1 MQPQATPQ
9 SPLLGNRYRL
19 EQPLGAGAMGVVYRA
34 IDRLTQQT
42 VALKRVTTHDQSMTT
57 RLALAREFQT
67 LASLRHPY
75 IMSVLDYGFDSEQR
89 PYFVMP
95 LLDNAQDIKT
105 AAKAVDGYGKVR
117 LLIQLLQALSYLHRR
132 GIVHR
137 DLKPANV
144 LVNQEGVVKVLDFGL
159 AVEVEKAK
167 EISGTLLYMAP
178 EVLRMD
184 GASPSSDLYAV
195 GIIAFEMFTNV
206 HPFDADDTAQLVQNI
221 ILKAVN
227 VSQIEAENAALNPR
241 EVDALRAIVGRLT
254 AKEPS
259 ERYHDAYDVMI
270 ALSHAIQ
277 HTAPTEDL
285 AIRESFLQSAR
296 FVGRKA
302 ELAKLTDALEHTLNG
317 MGSQWLVAGES
328 GIGKTRLLDEL
339 RNVAMVRG
347 ALVLVGQEIAEN
359 GAPYQ
364 LWREPVRRMLLANP
378 VHDLQASI
386 LREVVPDINDI
397 LGRPIPMITPLDA
410 KDARQRLAVAI
421 AELFLTSP
429 KPTLLILEDVQWSN
443 ESLEPMRIIS
453 QQAHTPLMLVASYRT
468 DEARDVAQLFPQM
481 RSIQLER
488 LTAPDIQELTK
499 SMLGTRNANANV
511 VDLLERETE
520 GNVFFLVETV
530 RALAEDAGSLDDVG
544 NMTLPY
550 HVFAGGVEQVVRR
563 RLSRVP
569 ERYRAM
575 LNLAAVH
582 GRNLDL
588 HILQTAAP
596 QESVEDWLT
605 VCANVDV
612 VTNWNGTWR
621 FSHDKLREALLKDL
635 EGEERAA
642 LHGVIA
648 RAIEATYPNNTAYAH
663 ALADHWRVAGD
674 TAKEAHYA
682 LIAGEVVL
690 GVAGFKE
697 ALDLFQR
704 AIRGLD
710 NPREAVRLHRNIGDT
725 YEGLSQYA
733 EAIQHYELSRTLAEK
748 YQDALGVAAAYDG
761 IGGVEEKRGDLDRA
775 EAHLTQALEIARD
788 ALDMRLV
795 ADTLNGIGT
804 LYAKRGNLKEAQ
816 NYYSESLA
824 IRRKLG
830 DKRGIAATLNNLGVI
845 QNFLGNH
852 AQAKA
857 YYEEALALRRDIDD
871 KRGIAATLSNI
882 GIVVKTIEN
891 HKAARVYYD
900 EAIQIFRKI
909 GDLHGVATL
918 LNNLGA
924 LLLEQREFEDALGI
938 YQECLRIVRAIGD
951 ERSAGYALHNIGRI
965 YLAQNDTN
973 AAQARF
979 EEALAILT
987 PIGDKRGIAD
997 VTKDSGIA
1005 LMLEG
1010 APSAPARLHD
1020 ALTLWREVGDRVGVT
1035 QTLKALSQW
1044 HGTQGDHAQALT
1056 LARQAYDEARQAPI
1070 LQQHHVLALLANIA
1084 TFMGES
1090 TKAAQAL
1097 GFLGA
1102 QNVTNPNLRHEL
1114 KQLDARVRANLSVSD
1129 YAQALHNG
1137 TRMTLEDIFGAFFEA

>member
-1 MQPQATPQ
+1 MQPQANTQ

-19 EQPLGAGAMGVVYRA
+19 EQTLGAGAMGVVYRA
-34 IDRLTQQT
+34 TDRLTQQT
-42 VALKRVTTHDQSMTT
+42 VALKRVTTHDHSMST

-95 LLDNAQDIKT
+95 LLENAQDIKV
-105 AAKAVDGYGKVR
+105 AAKSLDGYGKVR

-144 LVNQEGVVKVLDFGL
+144 LVNQDGVVKVLDFGL

-178 EVLRMD
+178 EVLRMG
-184 GASPSSDLYAV
+184 GASPASDLYAT

-221 ILKAVN
+221 ILKAID
-227 VSQIEAENAALNPR
+227 VSVIDEENTALSPR
-241 EVDALRAIVGRLT
+241 EVDALRAIIGRLT

-259 ERYHDAYDVMI
+259 DRYHDAYDVI
-270 ALSHAIQ
+270 NALSHAVQ
-277 HTAPTEDL
+277 RTAPQEDV

-296 FVGRKA
+296 FVGRKT
-302 ELAKLTDALEHTLNG
+302 ELARLSDALEHMLNG

-328 GIGKTRLLDEL
+328 GIGKSRLLDEL
-339 RNVAMVRG
+339 RNMAMVRG

-364 LWREPVRRMLLANP
+364 LWHEPIRRMLLANP
-378 VHDLQASI
+378 INDLQASI
-386 LREVVPDINDI
+386 LREVVPDMNDI
-397 LGRPIPMITPLDA
+397 LGRPIPIITPLDA
-410 KDARQRLAVAI
+410 KDARQRLAIAI
-421 AELFLTSP
+421 ADLFLTSP

-443 ESLEPMRIIS
+443 ESLEPIRIIS
-453 QQAHTPLMLVASYRT
+453 QQAQTSLMLVASYRT
-468 DEARDVAQLFPQM
+468 DEARNVAQLFPQM

-488 LTAPDIQELTK
+488 LAAPDIQELTK

-511 VDLLERETE
+511 MDLLERETE

-563 RLSRVP
+563 RLGRVP
-569 ERYRAM
+569 EHYRAL

-588 HILQTAAP
+588 HILQTAMPEAN
-596 QESVEDWLT
+596 VEDWLT

-621 FSHDKLREALLKDL
+621 FSHDKLREALLSDL
-635 EGEERAA
+635 EGEQRAG
-642 LHGVIA
+642 LHAIIA
-648 RAIEATYPNNTAYAH
+648 QAIEATYPNTTAYAH
-663 ALADHWRVAGD
+663 ALADHWQVVGD

-690 GVAGFKE
+690 SVAGFKE
-697 ALDLFQR
+697 ALGLFQR

-710 NPREAVRLHRNIGDT
+710 NLHEVIRLHRNIGDA
-725 YEGLSQYA
+725 YEGLSQYD
-733 EAIQHYELSRTLAEK
+733 EAIQHYETSRTLAEELN
-748 YQDALGVAAAYDG
+748 DRLGVAAAYDG
-761 IGGVEEKRGDLDRA
+761 IGGVEEKRGDLARA
-775 EAHLTQALEIARD
+775 EAHLLQALEIARD

-804 LYAKRGNLKEAQ
+804 LYAKRGDLKEAQ
-816 NYYSESLA
+816 SYYNESLA

-852 AQAKA
+852 AQAKT
-857 YYEEALALRRDIDD
+857 YYEEALTLRRDIDD
-871 KRGIAATLSNI
+871 KRGVAATLSNI
-882 GIVVKTIEN
+882 GIVVKTTEN

-924 LLLEQREFEDALGI
+924 LLLEQREFEDALSI

-965 YLAQNDTN
+965 HLAQNDTH
-973 AAQARF
+973 AAQAHF
-979 EEALAILT
+979 EEAIAILT

-997 VTKDSGIA
+997 ITKDSGIA
-1005 LMLEG
+1005 LMLEN
-1010 APSAPARLHD
+1010 APSAPARLSE
-1020 ALTLWREVGDRVGVT
+1020 ALALWRDVGDRVGMT
-1035 QTLKALSQW
+1035 QTLKALAQW
-1044 HGTQGDHAQALT
+1044 HGTQGDHAQALA
-1056 LARQAYDEARQAPI
+1056 LARQAYEEARQAPI

-1084 TFMGES
+1084 TSMGASE
-1090 TKAAQAL
+1090 KAAQAL
-1097 GFLGA
+1097 GFLGV
-1102 QNVTNPNLRHEL
+1102 QDVSNPSLRHEL
-1114 KQLDARVRANLSVSD
+1114 KQLDARVRANMSISA
-1129 YAQALHNG
+1129 YAQALSVG
-1137 TRMTLEDIFGAFFEA
+1137 AGMTLEDVTAELFEA